1 MIERIKN
8 FDYLNSSVE
17 DVNKLIEDLVVLPN
31 EELKNCINEIVDT
44 IDYKYTSDEGEEK
57 LPLSYETIFNNE
69 IIKKV
74 LEDLLEDY
82 NQKV

>member
-44 IDYKYTSDEGEEK
+44 IDYK
-57 LPLSYETIFNNE
+57 
-69 IIKKV
+69 
-74 LEDLLEDY
+74 
-82 NQKV
+82 